1 MAETPPL
8 IPSAQTSRVE
18 EIYPTLTAAQVARIA
33 LHGRRRQVE
42 RGEVLLRAGEL
53 AARFFVVIS
62 GSIEVAQLSGT
73 TENLI
78 VVFGPGKFTGEVT
91 LLAGRRGL
99 VRIRAREAGEV
110 IEVDREHLLAL

>member
-1 MAETPPL
+1 MAEKAPL
-8 IPSAQTSRVE
+8 LPAVQTSRAE
-18 EIYPTLTAAQVARIA
+18 EIYPTLTAAQVERITA
-33 LHGRRRQVE
+33 HGRKRQVE

-62 GSIEVAQLSGT
+62 GKIEIVQLSGA

-78 VVFGPGKFTGEVT
+78 VVFGPGMFTGEVT

-99 VRIRAREAGEV
+99 AQIR
-110 IEVDREHLLAL
+110 